1 MCRGAWWATVHGVAE
16 SDLTKHSTHVYTL
29 HWHSVGP
36 LRRRKVTPGDT
47 YSTDRTLSIS
57 KGTWPEVWGWLVF
70 MGWVI
75 LWANKREDYSNSLG
89 EGVVISRNWG
99 TTHSLAF
106 YAILGTVM
114 APVDVSFR
122 YSCVTTS
129 MQWSSWS
136 TESQSF
142 LNLGPSWSLLVYTV
156 S

>member
-1 MCRGAWWATVHGVAE
+1 
-16 SDLTKHSTHVYTL
+16 
-29 HWHSVGP
+29 
-36 LRRRKVTPGDT
+36 
-47 YSTDRTLSIS
+47 
-57 KGTWPEVWGWLVF
+57 

-129 MQWSSWS
+129 MQ
-136 TESQSF
+136 
-142 LNLGPSWSLLVYTV
+142 
-156 S
+156 